1 MKTDERVD
9 AYIARQA
16 DFARPILLH
25 LRETVRTACPA
36 CEETLKWSMPSFIYK
51 GKILAG
57 MAAFKQH
64 ATFGFWGNKEVV
76 GGAATDT
83 AMGQFGRITSLADLP
98 SRIALAAMVRKAVAL
113 IDSNT
118 KPART
123 VKHPKSDLAMPDDLA
138 SALAANAAARAAFDS
153 FPPSAQ
159 RDYLQWII
167 EAKRPETRAKRLAQ
181 AVDWMAEGKRRNWK
195 YENC

>member
-1 MKTDERVD
+1 MKKDERVD

-16 DFARPILLH
+16 DFARPILIH
-25 LRETVRTACPA
+25 LRETVHAACPA
-36 CEETLKWSMPSFIYK
+36 CDETLKWSMPSFLYR

-57 MAAFKQH
+57 MAAFKGH
-64 ATFGFWGNKEVV
+64 ATFGFWGHAEVAGDAAK
-76 GGAATDT
+76 GGG
-83 AMGQFGRITSLADLP
+83 MGQFGRLNSVADLP
-98 SRIALAAMVRKAVAL
+98 PPSDLQDMIAKVMERIDAGGTKRPKKPAKPPPAMPADLKAALAG
-113 IDSNT
+113 
-118 KPART
+118 
-123 VKHPKSDLAMPDDLA
+123 
-138 SALAANAAARAAFDS
+138 NADAHATFSS

-159 RDYLQWII
+159 KEYLEWIT